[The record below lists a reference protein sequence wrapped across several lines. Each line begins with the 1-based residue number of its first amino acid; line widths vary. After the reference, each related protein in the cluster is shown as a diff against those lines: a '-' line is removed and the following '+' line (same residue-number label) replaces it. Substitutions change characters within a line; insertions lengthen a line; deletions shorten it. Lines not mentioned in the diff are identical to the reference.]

1 MPNFDQPFPDYE
13 LLDRVGAGAMG
24 TVFKARHKRLNRVV
38 ALKILKPSLA
48 RDKRY
53 VERLRREA
61 RIVASLSHPNIV
73 TGYDLGEEGGYH
85 YFVMEFVE
93 GKSLRQLLV
102 EWGMFAEEYVLRV
115 ARQVAEALDH
125 AYERDIIHRDIKPGN
140 VLINENGSVKLTD
153 MGLAKGPADL
163 TLTRDGATVG
173 TPMYVS
179 PEQARNPQDV
189 DVRSDL
195 YSLGATIYHMAT
207 GVPPFAGN
215 TMAELITKVLNDDVV
230 PPSEANS
237 AVSPGL
243 SLVIRKLLAKNLAVR
258 YQTPR
263 ELLDD
268 LDRLDRELPPSV
280 DPARLEAAPA
290 RGGRW
295 LRPALAASAAGLLAV
310 AAWWIGRGMVE
321 PARAAPDAQQF
332 LAALDR
338 ELAALPSVG
347 ERFERLRAVSDA
359 PSGSM
364 RPLEDRRQ
372 RVAAELQ
379 AALDRVLADF
389 EGSGRGALASWLR
402 DPGRWPDEAQFEREQ
417 LAPRVRRA
425 CGVELEQLPVRIRR
439 GRVEALRAAVQEQ
452 LTERDGELLATFRQ
466 HLAEAVR
473 GRASSRA
480 RLGDFA
486 GAAEAWRAAQT
497 AFCDGVR
504 HPLPERL
511 PPMLAKAFEA
521 ELDQRSKPALRAL
534 DQAEQS
540 VVRALRGHVTAALS
554 ELKSALAER
563 DADPDVAGA
572 ALARLRANLGHFW
585 PGPASFQLGRD
596 PWPEVEQ
603 QLMAAE
609 HAIELRRGE
618 RAARRFDAACDV
630 AWAVYLYGDAD
641 AALAAFGDV
650 APATETQRLKL
661 PGHLRC
667 LQAVRQVELAVLRS
681 IAARAGGTVGFLA
694 DAAEPFS
701 LRVEPAGE
709 GLRLFGQAVDQPAR
723 GLRLT
728 ELRLGNLLDAIGPVR
743 GVASG
748 PRQLGTVIM
757 RLAAGDADRIGDAV
771 EALSAADRAF
781 VLAHVAP
788 RLERARGER
797 PRATTVD
804 TASLFR
810 LLADAVAEVEQG
822 ASPREL
828 TRALLR
834 LESRPPS
841 EFTVQQQRALRAARR
856 RRDRALREVSL
867 LADLRA
873 EAPRG
878 TVAEVEDGAKGLVAR
893 VTFSAGALQSGAGEG
908 WQVQGDAVQFAG
920 GRRPFSEQPTLAL
933 RGDAGLGADAKHTQ
947 LELEVSFPDAGV
959 GDRSY
964 LVEFDGVSFALVLAA
979 DDSVHAELI
988 DGSPLD
994 EDRARRAYATA
1005 LAGVFA
1011 PTRARAIPGALHVLT
1026 VDVFRVAPTQAN
1038 VKVCFEGKEL
1048 VRRLHP
1054 FDPARTPSFA
1064 LHPLQEVSVS
1074 AAVVSAS
1081 GL

>member
-1 MPNFDQPFPDYE
+1 
-13 LLDRVGAGAMG
+13 
-24 TVFKARHKRLNRVV
+24 
-38 ALKILKPSLA
+38 
-48 RDKRY
+48 
-53 VERLRREA
+53 
-61 RIVASLSHPNIV
+61 
-73 TGYDLGEEGGYH
+73 
-85 YFVMEFVE
+85 
-93 GKSLRQLLV
+93 
-102 EWGMFAEEYVLRV
+102 
-115 ARQVAEALDH
+115 
-125 AYERDIIHRDIKPGN
+125 
-140 VLINENGSVKLTD
+140 
-153 MGLAKGPADL
+153 
-163 TLTRDGATVG
+163 
-173 TPMYVS
+173 
-179 PEQARNPQDV
+179 
-189 DVRSDL
+189 
-195 YSLGATIYHMAT
+195 
-207 GVPPFAGN
+207 
-215 TMAELITKVLNDDVV
+215 
-230 PPSEANS
+230 
-237 AVSPGL
+237 
-243 SLVIRKLLAKNLAVR
+243 
-258 YQTPR
+258 
-263 ELLDD
+263 
-268 LDRLDRELPPSV
+268 
-280 DPARLEAAPA
+280 
-290 RGGRW
+290 
-295 LRPALAASAAGLLAV
+295 
-310 AAWWIGRGMVE
+310 
-321 PARAAPDAQQF
+321 
-332 LAALDR
+332 
-338 ELAALPSVG
+338 
-347 ERFERLRAVSDA
+347 
-359 PSGSM
+359 
-364 RPLEDRRQ
+364 
-372 RVAAELQ
+372 
-379 AALDRVLADF
+379 
-389 EGSGRGALASWLR
+389 
-402 DPGRWPDEAQFEREQ
+402 
-417 LAPRVRRA
+417 
-425 CGVELEQLPVRIRR
+425 
-439 GRVEALRAAVQEQ
+439 
-452 LTERDGELLATFRQ
+452 
-466 HLAEAVR
+466 
-473 GRASSRA
+473 
-480 RLGDFA
+480 
-486 GAAEAWRAAQT
+486 
-497 AFCDGVR
+497 
-504 HPLPERL
+504 
-511 PPMLAKAFEA
+511 MLAKAFES
-521 ELDQRSKPALRAL
+521 ELDQRSEPALRAL
-534 DQAEQS
+534 DQAEQA
-540 VVRALRGHVTAALS
+540 VVRALRGHVTAALG
-554 ELKSALAER
+554 ELKAALAER

-618 RAARRFDAACDV
+618 RAARRFGAACDV
-630 AWAVYLYGDAD
+630 AWAIYLHGDAD
-641 AALAAFGDV
+641 AALAALGDV
-650 APATETQRLKL
+650 SPATETQRLTL

-667 LQAVRQVELAVLRS
+667 LRAVRQVELAVLRS

-728 ELRLGNLLDAIGPVR
+728 ELRLGNLLDTIGPVR

-797 PRATTVD
+797 PRAATVD

-810 LLADAVAEVEQG
+810 LLAVAVDEVEQG

-841 EFTVQQQRALRAARR
+841 EFTAQQQRALRAARR
-856 RRDRALREVSL
+856 RRDRALREVNL

-908 WQVQGDAVQFAG
+908 WQLQGDAVQFAG

-994 EDRARRAYATA
+994 EDRASRAYATA

-1026 VDVFRVAPTQAN
+1026 VDVVRVAPTQAN

-1048 VRRLHP
+1048 VRRLHT
-1054 FDPARTPSFA
+1054 FDPARSPSFA

-1074 AAVVSAS
+1074 AAVVSAF